1 MLDRSLDKG
10 MIVDEIR
17 KTWLLIGAA
26 GLMAVFATADC
37 AFAHSGGGDFSIV
50 SGALHPL
57 KGLDHMLAMLA
68 VGIWGA
74 QLGLPAVWVLP
85 VIFPLVMAV
94 GGVLGI
100 LGVPLPAVEVSIC
113 ASVVG
118 MGVLVALRYSAPL
131 CAAVAV
137 CGLFA
142 VFHGYAHGVELPQ
155 GADAI
160 VYCLGFV
167 LSTGAV
173 HLAGVGLGLMERIP
187 RGRVLLRLCGAV
199 IAVAG
204 TSMFYDIVKV
214 VTG

>member
-1 MLDRSLDKG
+1 
-10 MIVDEIR
+10 MIVDEMR
-17 KTWLLIGAA
+17 KTWLLMGAA

-57 KGLDHMLAMLA
+57 NGLDHVLAMLA

-74 QLGLPAVWVLP
+74 QQGMPAVWVLP

-94 GGVLGI
+94 GGVLGM
-100 LGVPLPAVEVSIC
+100 LGVPLPAVEASIC

-118 MGVLVALRYSAPL
+118 MGALVALRYSMPL

-137 CGLFA
+137 TGLFA
-142 VFHGYAHGVELPQ
+142 IFHGYAHGVELPK
-155 GADAI
+155 GADAT

-173 HLAGVGLGLMERIP
+173 HLAGVGLGLIERIP
-187 RGRVLLRLCGAV
+187 RGKVLLRLCGAA

-204 TSMFYDIVKV
+204 GSMSYGIVKV
-214 VTG
+214 MTG